1 MLPIRLLI
9 VDDEPLAIEVLE
21 NYIARFP
28 QQLKLVTTCNNAVQ
42 AFDAINTHQI
52 DLMFLDIEMPQIS
65 GIDFLKSLAK
75 PPKVVFTTAYP
86 QYALDGY
93 DLNIVD
99 YLLKPIALD
108 RFEKA
113 VDKAIFQLEGVHLKA
128 QKELSEKNPAPMT
141 QDSDKPDYIFVK
153 ADKKL
158 IKLKF
163 EDILFVEGLK
173 DYVMI
178 YTPSGRIITLQT
190 MKSLEEKLPSDLF
203 MRVHRSYIVGSKH
216 IAMLQSNTIY
226 IDSKE
231 IPIGKNYKDEVT
243 AALNKNRL

>member
-1 MLPIRLLI
+1 MLPLRLLI
-9 VDDEPLAIEVLE
+9 VDDEPLAVEVLE
-21 NYIARFP
+21 TYIAQFP
-28 QQLKLVTTCNNAVQ
+28 QQLQLITTCNNALQ
-42 AFDAINTHQI
+42 AFEAINKHEI

-65 GIDFLKSLAK
+65 GIDFLKSLAR
-75 PPKVVFTTAYP
+75 PPKVIFTTAYP

-99 YLLKPIALD
+99 YLLKPISLE
-108 RFEKA
+108 RFEKSI
-113 VDKAIFQLEGVHLKA
+113 DKAIFQLEGINLKA
-128 QKELSEKNPAPMT
+128 QQKELINKAQNESTNHI
-141 QDSDKPDYIFVK
+141 DYIFVK

-163 EDILFVEGLK
+163 DEIYFIEGLK

-178 YTPSGRIITLQT
+178 YTPTGRIITLQT

-203 MRVHRSYIVGSKH
+203 MRIHRSYIVGSKH
-216 IAMLQSNTIY
+216 ISMMQGNTIY
-226 IDSKE
+226 IDNKE
-231 IPIGKNYKDEVT
+231 IPIGKNYKDEVV

>member
-1 MLPIRLLI
+1 MLPLRLLI

-21 NYIARFP
+21 TYIAQFP
-28 QQLKLVTTCNNAVQ
+28 QQLKLITTCNNALQ
-42 AFDAINTHQI
+42 AFEAINKYEI

-99 YLLKPIALD
+99 YLLKPISLE

-113 VDKAIFQLEGVHLKA
+113 IDKAIFQLEGINLKA
-128 QKELSEKNPAPMT
+128 QQNELINQAQNEAANT
-141 QDSDKPDYIFVK
+141 IDYIFVK

-163 EDILFVEGLK
+163 QDIYFIEGLK

-178 YTPSGRIITLQT
+178 YTPNGRIITLQT
-190 MKSLEEKLPSDLF
+190 MKSLEEKLPADQF
-203 MRVHRSYIVGSKH
+203 MRIHRSYIVGSKH
-216 IAMLQSNTIY
+216 ITMMQGNTIY
-226 IDSKE
+226 IDNKE
-231 IPIGKNYKDEVT
+231 IPIGKNYKEEVV